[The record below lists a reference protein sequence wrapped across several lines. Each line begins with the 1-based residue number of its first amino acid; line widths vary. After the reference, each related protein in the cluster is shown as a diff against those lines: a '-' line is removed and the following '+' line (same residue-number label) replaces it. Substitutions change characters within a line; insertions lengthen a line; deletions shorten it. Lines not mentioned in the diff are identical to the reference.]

1 MSEKNQNENINSSE
15 SSSQTASEALRAAF
29 LELSNSALNI
39 EKEIE
44 QQTNI
49 LSAEEKPSLEEEVL
63 VEEKKQ
69 KKEKKPKEKKFFKFA
84 KKSES
89 KKSEPVAEENQNTVM
104 EESSASADE
113 NEIVPEEKIVEP
125 ENSVQN
131 EKDSSVENVAEVTE
145 KIEEP
150 KSQKK
155 AKKEKVVKEKKQKPV
170 KEKKIKT
177 GPNYWE
183 RLYAPEEKSGKI
195 STGLWKTVMARELH
209 SYFTSPIAYIVTALF
224 LVSSGFLFF
233 STFFLGDRAELRNFF
248 YRLPVLFSFFIPA
261 LTMRIFAEEKK
272 SGSLETL
279 MTLPVTTFDVVLGK
293 YLATLISSLAMLVPT
308 LSYVI
313 ACNMF
318 GHPDGGPIWGGY
330 IGAIFLAAAFTAVG
344 LFSSSVTKNQIL
356 AFFMALAICIFSTF
370 VGSFI
375 VLLPPFLAT
384 LFTFISASSHFD
396 SISRGIL
403 DSRDL
408 IYFISVTALFVAL
421 TVRRLNKSRRD

>member
-125 ENSVQN
+125 ESSVQD
-131 EKDSSVENVAEVTE
+131 EKDSSIEDVAEVTE

-150 KSQKK
+150 KSQK
-155 AKKEKVVKEKKQKPV
+155 KEKKQKPV

-233 STFFLGDRAELRNFF
+233 STFFLGDRAELRSFF

-375 VLLPPFLAT
+375 VLLPSFLAT